1 MFFNYFRDFEDGA
14 TISALGY
21 DIIIRRRSIGTLLLT
36 SGKLVAC
43 DPLTSLDSES
53 FFQRFAPGNYPV
65 HMFIAELRDEER
77 AAYAMIKITDGE
89 AVRWE
94 IANVHEPEEGV
105 RGLLGK
111 DEEEG
116 YSVDS
121 SIGCFMDADTA
132 LTLIDYKQIVMPE
145 EDELEK
151 VVRAQVRKRRKRGPG
166 YAAIEL
172 GRDLN
177 LAYNGSQN
185 LVAFD
190 TGYGPGVYPTYIGR
204 DADNQIVS
212 VVTDFLVLDF
222 RFPSFS
228 FRGK

>member
-14 TISALGY
+14 AISALGY
-21 DIIIRRRSIGTLLLT
+21 DIIVRRRSIGTLSLT

-43 DPLTSLDSES
+43 DPLTSLDTEA
-53 FFQRFAPGNYPV
+53 FFQRFEPGNYQV
-65 HMFIAELRDEER
+65 YMFIAELRDEER
-77 AAYAMIKITDGE
+77 AAYVMIRLAPGN

-94 IANVHEPEEGV
+94 IANVHEVLDE
-105 RGLLGK
+105 RQGLLNPP
-111 DEEEG
+111 EEG

-121 SIGCFMDADTA
+121 SIGSFMDADTA
-132 LTLIDYKQIVMPE
+132 LALIDYKQIVMPE
-145 EDELEK
+145 ENELERQ
-151 VVRAQVRKRRKRGPG
+151 VRAQVRKRRKRGPG
-166 YAAIEL
+166 WASIAL
-172 GRDLN
+172 GHDLK
-177 LAYNGSQN
+177 LPYPDERN

-204 DADNQIVS
+204 DADDQIVS
-212 VVTDFLVLDF
+212 VVTDFQVLDF

>member
-1 MFFNYFRDFEDGA
+1 RNPKYFGILGHSTMFFNYFRDFEDGA

-43 DPLTSLDSES
+43 DPLTSLDSEA
-53 FFQRFAPGNYPV
+53 FFQKFEPGSYPV

-94 IANVHEPEEGV
+94 VANVQAPEEGA
-105 RGLLGK
+105 RGLLEP
-111 DEEEG
+111 DEEG

-132 LTLIDYKQIVMPE
+132 SALIDYKQIVMPE

-151 VVRAQVRKRRKRGPG
+151 VVRAPVR
-166 YAAIEL
+166 
-172 GRDLN
+172 
-177 LAYNGSQN
+177 
-185 LVAFD
+185 
-190 TGYGPGVYPTYIGR
+190 
-204 DADNQIVS
+204 
-212 VVTDFLVLDF
+212 
-222 RFPSFS
+222 
-228 FRGK
+228 

>member
-14 TISALGY
+14 IISALGY

-43 DPLTSLDSES
+43 DPLTSLDSEA
-53 FFQRFAPGNYPV
+53 FFQRFEPGSYPV
-65 HMFIAELRDEER
+65 HMLIAELRDEER
-77 AAYAMIKITDGE
+77 AAYTMIKIADGE

-94 IANVHEPEEGV
+94 IANVRGPETGI
-105 RGLLGK
+105 RSLL
-111 DEEEG
+111 DQDEEG

-132 LTLIDYKQIVMPE
+132 LALIDYKQIMMPE
-145 EDELEK
+145 DDELEK
-151 VVRAQVRKRRKRGPG
+151 IVRAQVRKRRKRGPG

-177 LAYNGSQN
+177 LSFHSEQN

-212 VVTDFLVLDF
+212 VVTDFHVLDF